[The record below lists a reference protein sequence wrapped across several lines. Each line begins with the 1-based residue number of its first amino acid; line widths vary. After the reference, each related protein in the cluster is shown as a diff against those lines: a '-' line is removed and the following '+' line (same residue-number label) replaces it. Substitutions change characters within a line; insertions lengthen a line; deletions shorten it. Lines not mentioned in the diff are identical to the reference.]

1 MTQASEDVRIFLDR
15 FRGVPFPHASEVMAL
30 LDGETAG
37 ATIELSPSVEL
48 QKLRDTYRMR
58 AERAEQLASRQS
70 SPTFPASGLVEL
82 RALAD
87 AFDAADE
94 QPVRLWHLTAPS
106 GRMFLIFELVEAQQI
121 AGIFAYE

>member
-48 QKLRDTYRMR
+48 QKLRSTYRMR
-58 AERAEQLASRQS
+58 AEHLASRQS
-70 SPTFPASGLVEL
+70 SPAFPAAGLVEM

-94 QPVRLWHLTAPS
+94 QPVRIWHLALPS
-106 GRMFLIFELVEAQQI
+106 GRMFLVFELVEAQQI
-121 AGIFAYE
+121 AGVFAYE